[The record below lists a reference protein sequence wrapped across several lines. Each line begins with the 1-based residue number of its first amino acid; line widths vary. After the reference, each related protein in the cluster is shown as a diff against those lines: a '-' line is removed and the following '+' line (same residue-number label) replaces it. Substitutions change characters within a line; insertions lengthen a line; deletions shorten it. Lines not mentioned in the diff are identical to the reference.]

1 MGVKHAQAELNA
13 VLKPIFSHI
22 PNVYLIHGDLI
33 IITRNTKEDFQTMRE
48 VMEVI
53 KSKNLTLTQT
63 NLLLA
68 QRKQNFEEF
77 YFPRK

>member
-1 MGVKHAQAELNA
+1 
-13 VLKPIFSHI
+13 
-22 PNVYLIHGDLI
+22 
-33 IITRNTKEDFQTMRE
+33 MRE